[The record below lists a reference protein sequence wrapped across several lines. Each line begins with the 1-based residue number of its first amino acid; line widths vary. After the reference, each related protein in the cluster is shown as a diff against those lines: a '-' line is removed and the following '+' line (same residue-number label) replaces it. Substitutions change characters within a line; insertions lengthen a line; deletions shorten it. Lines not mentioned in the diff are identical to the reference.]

1 MGELT
6 MNIRIEPEDI
16 ANRVLDEVE
25 YKGRTI
31 REWADCL
38 SNPKNNADRI
48 RAMSDEELAK
58 RLCLRNHKCPPG
70 YTSVFTPNCAEI
82 YGCYDCWLDW
92 LKSPAGDRN
101 RVCALWT
108 DPGDAA
114 EARGSVHLPW
124 LL

>member
-48 RAMSDEELAK
+48 RAMSDEELEWAIDPAIV
-58 RLCLRNHKCPPG
+58 PPG
-70 YTSVFTPNCAEI
+70 MSKRE
-82 YGCYDCWLDW
+82 WLQQ
-92 LKSPAGDRN
+92 P
-101 RVCALWT
+101 
-108 DPGDAA
+108 A
-114 EARGSVHLPW
+114 EA
-124 LL
+124 